1 MPSVK
6 TYTVNERMFLL
17 INYLQEKGYIRFRQ
31 DFLTVID
38 LKKQNFRRITTGEA
52 SFTVEHI
59 RLACKHYKVNANWVL
74 GFESNMFR

>member
-17 INYLQEKGYIRFRQ
+17 IDFLQEKGYIKFRQ
-31 DFLTVID
+31 EFLNVID
-38 LKKQNFRRITTGEA
+38 LKKQNFRKITMGEA

-59 RLACKHYKVNANWVL
+59 RLACEYYDVNANWVL
-74 GFESNMFR
+74 GFDTKMFR